1 MKFTGRERGFLVGGA
16 CILGAFLIF
25 YLVLYPAFKRT
36 QELERLIPQKVREL
50 KEVRQLKKEFE
61 ALKQARAAMAQK
73 IPANERL
80 LSPLSRLD
88 NWIERSGIRQNIR
101 SIKPVP
107 AAKGGSETMTIEVS
121 MEKTDLPHLTRF
133 LYFVQ
138 SSSGGLQIARMAIKP
153 RYTTPRQLDVN
164 LQMVFYQG

>member
-16 CILGAFLIF
+16 FVLGAFLIF
-25 YLVLYPAFKRT
+25 YLVLSPAYQRT
-36 QELERLIPQKVREL
+36 RDLDRLIPQKERVL

-88 NWIERSGIRQNIR
+88 NWIERSGIRQNIL
-101 SIKPVP
+101 SIKPLP
-107 AAKGGSETMTIEVS
+107 AAKGRSESMTIEVS

-138 SSSGGLQIARMAIKP
+138 SSSGGLQIARVTIKP
-153 RYTTPRQLDVN
+153 RYTTPRQMDVN
-164 LQMVFYQG
+164 MQMVFYQG

>member
-1 MKFTGRERGFLVGGA
+1 VKFTGRERGFLVGGA
-16 CILGAFLIF
+16 CVLGGLLLFH
-25 YLVLYPAFKRT
+25 LVLYPAFKRT
-36 QELERLIPQKVREL
+36 QDLERLIPQKEREL

-88 NWIERSGIRQNIR
+88 TWVERSGIRQNIR
-101 SIKPVP
+101 SIKPTP
-107 AAKGGSETMTIEVS
+107 AAKGGGEIMTIEVS